1 MIQDW
6 TSLVVGSLQ
15 NLWVGTISALGN
27 IVGALIILLI
37 GLIVAAGLGSLVER
51 LIGLL
56 KLDKGLVSLGVK
68 EYFDRAG
75 VNLNTGKFFGKLVYW
90 FLVVVFLLA
99 VSDILGFYSLSGFL
113 REALL
118 YIPNVV
124 GAERAPPCGEL
135 FGFAHVVGGGGLRVP
150 RGALPA
156 RGGGRDRECPGHRFR
171 GDARH
176 RRRHCV
182 RIGRQ
187 GLRLIAHCAL
197 EGACGVSAS
206 HQALG
211 VSSEPRSDSSRSGI
225 LFEQIQE
232 KIRGCYS

>member
-124 GAERAPPCGEL
+124 VAVLIMLATVVIGNALRHIVRASVRSARLHAANFLGSL
-135 FGFAHVVGGGGLRVP
+135 TWWAVAVFGFLAALSQLGVAVAIVNALVTGFVAMLAIAGGIAFGLGGKDY
-150 RGALPA
+150 ASS
-156 RGGGRDRECPGHRFR
+156 
-171 GDARH
+171 
-176 RRRHCV
+176 
-182 RIGRQ
+182 
-187 GLRLIAHCAL
+187 LIARL
-197 EGACGVSAS
+197 KERV
-206 HQALG
+206 
-211 VSSEPRSDSSRSGI
+211 E
-225 LFEQIQE
+225 
-232 KIRGCYS
+232 